1 MILIKVYI
9 MNIPSPFKDALEKFV
24 SEAVQTYPDE
34 LVRIILFGSLA
45 RGEVRKDS
53 DMDIM
58 VITRMEDFQL
68 RRKLIGMGF
77 DIQMDTGVDLSIKVV
92 SEDEF
97 KAHENFSFFKTISI
111 EGVSVAP

>member
-1 MILIKVYI
+1 
-9 MNIPSPFKDALEKFV
+9 MNIPSPYKDALEKFV
-24 SEAVQTYPDE
+24 LRSLQTYPDE

-45 RGEVRKDS
+45 RGEARKDS

-58 VITRMEDFQL
+58 VITRVEDIGL

-92 SEDEF
+92 LRRPIQG
-97 KAHENFSFFKTISI
+97 T
-111 EGVSVAP
+111 

>member
-1 MILIKVYI
+1 
-9 MNIPSPFKDALEKFV
+9 MNLPSPFKDALEKFV

-34 LVRIILFGSLA
+34 ILRIILFGSLA
-45 RGEVRKDS
+45 RGEAREDS

-58 VITRMEDFQL
+58 VIVRVEDIEL
-68 RRKLIGMGF
+68 RRKLIGTGF
-77 DIQMDTGVDLSIKVV
+77 DIQMETGVDLSIKVV

-111 EGVSVAP
+111 EGVSVVP